1 MTAESKQGGYL
12 VRLLINANNT
22 INRAVALDCDSRRAF
37 GPTKTIRGV
46 FWTQLNRLERL
57 AVLSALRER
66 SFYMYCSECVIMN
79 LQPQPRRLVPPL
91 LTVTEPR
98 GTR

>member
-1 MTAESKQGGYL
+1 MPAALNLFSPANIAALRGQYCASRGLASRYGRTHCSTAS
-12 VRLLINANNT
+12 NAN
-22 INRAVALDCDSRRAF
+22 NRAVAVDCDSRRAF

-66 SFYMYCSECVIMN
+66 SF
-79 LQPQPRRLVPPL
+79 
-91 LTVTEPR
+91 
-98 GTR
+98 